1 MQVNIS
7 GGEIIEKSSETKTDN
22 MKESVIMLINKR
34 STSLGYLNLSDNPK
48 ITGSV
53 VLSNDENTCG
63 FRIRV
68 NSPLNVKEPIWVIP
82 TDETQDSIAVE
93 YKNKTEAKNYESQFC
108 TKKNNPKGLVR
119 DENTLKWTN
128 KLKVELTTITSIT
141 DTPISDRKSTR
152 LNSSH

>member
-1 MQVNIS
+1 
-7 GGEIIEKSSETKTDN
+7 

-93 YKNKTEAKNYESQFC
+93 YKIKQ
-108 TKKNNPKGLVR
+108 
-119 DENTLKWTN
+119 
-128 KLKVELTTITSIT
+128 KLKTMNHSSVQ
-141 DTPISDRKSTR
+141 RKQS
-152 LNSSH
+152 